1 MLQMRDQ
8 DKNVQEQLNE
18 EEINNLSEK
27 EFRIMIVKVVK
38 TFKTKWRKYK
48 NQLTKTLKN

>member
-8 DKNVQEQLNE
+8 DKNLQEQLNE

-27 EFRIMIVKVVK
+27 QFRIMIVKMI
-38 TFKTKWRKYK
+38 
-48 NQLTKTLKN
+48 